1 MLVTYLPD
9 EMCIH
14 SRFYCQETFP
24 AHLKDDMEMSGID
37 SAIKETLVLRITKNC
52 CRFRYQFKN
61 KKRVINFKGINCKQ
75 SWIDLVF

>member
-37 SAIKETLVLRITKNC
+37 SAITETLALEIT
-52 CRFRYQFKN
+52 
-61 KKRVINFKGINCKQ
+61 
-75 SWIDLVF
+75 

>member
-37 SAIKETLVLRITKNC
+37 SAITETLVLRIIKIAVVFVTN
-52 CRFRYQFKN
+52 YKN
-61 KKRVINFKGINCKQ
+61 KKCVIIFKGINCKQ
-75 SWIDLVF
+75 SWIDLGF